1 MPTITITTATHD
13 ALKTAAEK
21 REVGIASL
29 AESLLL
35 AGIAKRDRDA
45 GRRQLGAK
53 TKTKTTPVGKEL
65 P

>member
-1 MPTITITTATHD
+1 MPTITITTETHE

-45 GRRQLGAK
+45 DRQRGAK
-53 TKTKTTPVGKEL
+53 ARAVQVGNRDGE
-65 P
+65 